1 MSVLSKV
8 LSLFKYDPVADKAKT
23 FNIKQAL
30 NDNWGEIERSVSEL
44 DTAIEAETTRATG
57 QANTVQGNLQKHIID
72 AVVHMSQAERDGLA
86 AKLAEMS
93 AAISANSS
101 SLANK
106 VEKVTVLPSGTDL
119 NTVIESGIYRL
130 NGNGETFTN
139 GIGSDCG
146 WGIMVV
152 GSYIDTTFQELYTL
166 ANRSFTRMRASDV
179 NWSSWARLATATPPQ
194 EYALPLAAG
203 IVNIPDYTS
212 TYSKDQFGRV
222 MINLYLDRADGSAFT
237 TWHEMLAILP
247 EGYRPAKDANAIGSA
262 TSSTTSGPVGLAVNH
277 DGALRVYPYT
287 HTETRVS
294 CTFIFQA
301 S

>member
-1 MSVLSKV
+1 M
-8 LSLFKYDPVADKAKT
+8 
-23 FNIKQAL
+23 
-30 NDNWGEIERSVSEL
+30 
-44 DTAIEAETTRATG
+44 ATG
-57 QANTVQGNLQKHIID
+57 TLSNISLNAVTTAGMYRLQGGI
-72 AVVHMSQAERDGLA
+72 
-86 AKLAEMS
+86 
-93 AAISANSS
+93 
-101 SLANK
+101 
-106 VEKVTVLPSGTDL
+106 TDL
-119 NTVIESGIYRL
+119 PPWADGRWQWSQLFVMHGGGDTVTQIIGVFTTGGVDGYLAYRN
-130 NGNGETFTN
+130 NG
-139 GIGSDCG
+139 DPG
-146 WGIMVV
+146 W
-152 GSYIDTTFQELYTL
+152 DDWRQ
-166 ANRSFTRMRASDV
+166 
-179 NWSSWARLATATPPQ
+179 LATATPPQ

-237 TWHEMLAILP
+237 TWHEMLATLP